1 MLYVTPARYR
11 TMGYGADL
19 DEVDDSQLAMQ
30 LRLASGLVTRYC
42 NRPASYD
49 FRGGVV
55 VDEVHP
61 WRIGNEHVPQG
72 STGIF
77 PKCKPLVELDS
88 FRIHVS
94 NTQYLDVS
102 TAYIS
107 YGPGGML
114 MPVIAASSIGVW
126 SYTAIPVAGFPI
138 PEARISYSY
147 QFLHSDIDE
156 ELFPEGAGVYRAAN
170 QWWTD
175 DDVLVYK
182 NGALLTETTDYT
194 IDRDE
199 GTVDLTQAQQD
210 AIDLD
215 DVITATYTHSLPE
228 DVRDATAVVM
238 TDLLGATA
246 IVGAGLQGLSRI
258 KAEEIELATDAKSAI
273 SGGDISERAKMLLS
287 AYRELHWG

>member
-11 TMGYGADL
+11 TMGFGADL

-72 STGIF
+72 STSIM
-77 PKCKPLVELDS
+77 PKFRPLTVLDS
-88 FRIHVS
+88 FRIYVT

-102 TAYIS
+102 TGYIT

-114 MPVIAASSIGVW
+114 TPVIAASSIGIW
-126 SYTAIPVAGFPI
+126 SYGAIPVAGLPV
-138 PEARISYSY
+138 PEARLSYSY
-147 QFLHSDIDE
+147 QYLHSDIDE

-182 NGALLTETTDYT
+182 NGVALVETTDYT

-199 GTVDLTQAQQD
+199 GTIDLTQAAQD
-210 AIDLD
+210 AMDFD

-238 TDLLGATA
+238 TDLLGATN

-258 KAEEIELATDAKSAI
+258 KAEEIELAQDSKSTIA
-273 SGGDISERAKMLLS
+273 SGEISERAKMLLS
-287 AYRELHWG
+287 GYREVHWG

>member
-11 TMGYGADL
+11 TMGFGADL
-19 DEVDDSQLAMQ
+19 DEVDDGQLAMQ

-55 VDEVHP
+55 VGEAHP

-72 STGIF
+72 SMGIF
-77 PKCKPLVELDS
+77 PKCKPLTQLDS
-88 FRIHVS
+88 FRIYVS

-102 TAYIS
+102 TGYIS

-114 MPVIAASSIGVW
+114 TPVIAASSIGIW
-126 SYTAIPVAGFPI
+126 SYGAIPVAGFPV
-138 PEARISYSY
+138 PEARIDYSY

-156 ELFPEGAGVYRAAN
+156 EMFPEGAGVYRAAN

-175 DDVLVYK
+175 DPVTVLK
-182 NGALLTETTDYT
+182 NGTALTITTDYT
-194 IDRDE
+194 IDFDE
-199 GTVDLTQAQQD
+199 GTIDLSDAQQD
-210 AIDLD
+210 DMDLD
-215 DVITATYTHSLPE
+215 DVITVSYTHSLPE

-258 KAEEIELATDAKSAI
+258 KAEEIELATDAKSSI
-273 SGGDISERAKMLLS
+273 SAGDISERAKMLLA